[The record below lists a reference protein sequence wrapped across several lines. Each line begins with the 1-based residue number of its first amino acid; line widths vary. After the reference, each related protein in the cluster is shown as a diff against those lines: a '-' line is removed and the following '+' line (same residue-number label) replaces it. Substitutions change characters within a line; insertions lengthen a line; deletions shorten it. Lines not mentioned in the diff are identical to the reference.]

1 MPLEGN
7 SGQRKGVR
15 SERRP
20 VMGRIALL
28 DLGYSERKQTYTVV
42 SICDESGNPMNKGE
56 GGLKSEYTDEDCEPG
71 RNERSRFA
79 PGSN

>member
-1 MPLEGN
+1 MPHEGN

-20 VMGRIALL
+20 VMGRIALQ
-28 DLGYSERKQTYTVV
+28 DLGYSERKQTYIVV

-56 GGLKSEYTDEDCEPG
+56 VYTDEDCELG
-71 RNERSRFA
+71 WNERSRFA
-79 PGSN
+79 LGSN

>member
-15 SERRP
+15 SEGHP
-20 VMGRIALL
+20 VMGRIALQ
-28 DLGYSERKQTYTVV
+28 DLGHSERKQIYTAA

-56 GGLKSEYTDEDCEPG
+56 EYTDKDCELG
-71 RNERSRFA
+71 RNERSHFA
-79 PGSN
+79 LGSN